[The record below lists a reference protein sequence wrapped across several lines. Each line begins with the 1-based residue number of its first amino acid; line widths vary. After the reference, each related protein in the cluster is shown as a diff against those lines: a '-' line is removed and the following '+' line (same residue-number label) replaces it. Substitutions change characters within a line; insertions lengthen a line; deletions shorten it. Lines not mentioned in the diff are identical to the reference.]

1 MMMIKSDSNFNG
13 ECTRFANYVTY
24 VTCGYV
30 RSGAWLS
37 EVREANSGS
46 VPIPLRVA
54 SCARSHRSIYRG
66 CDRP

>member
-1 MMMIKSDSNFNG
+1 MMLMKSDSNFNG
-13 ECTRFANYVTY
+13 ERTRFANLVTY

-54 SCARSHRSIYRG
+54 CARSHRGIYRG

>member
-1 MMMIKSDSNFNG
+1 MMMKSDFNFNG
-13 ECTRFANYVTY
+13 ERTRFANLVMY
-24 VTCGYV
+24 VTCDYT

-37 EVREANSGS
+37 EVREANSGA

-54 SCARSHRSIYRG
+54 SCARSHRGIYRG